1 MFRPTHS
8 PAPIRR
14 RPTWTHRISLVVL
27 CSVFLPLLLL
37 SRPQAFILTTK
48 HAKAEGDRDVTVLI
62 VSWQLSNGSRSLD
75 FKCAANVVGVVGKFA
90 RVLLGLIS
98 GATMK
103 AVIYVSLAL
112 LARQ

>member
-14 RPTWTHRISLVVL
+14 RPTWTHRISLV
-27 CSVFLPLLLL
+27 VFLPLLLL

-48 HAKAEGDRDVTVLI
+48 HAKAEGDRDVSVLI

-75 FKCAANVVGVVGKFA
+75 FKCAADVVGVVGKFA

>member
-1 MFRPTHS
+1 M
-8 PAPIRR
+8 
-14 RPTWTHRISLVVL
+14 
-27 CSVFLPLLLL
+27 PLLLL

-48 HAKAEGDRDVTVLI
+48 HKKAERDRNVSVLV

-75 FKCAANVVGVVGKFA
+75 LMCTGDVVGVVGKFA